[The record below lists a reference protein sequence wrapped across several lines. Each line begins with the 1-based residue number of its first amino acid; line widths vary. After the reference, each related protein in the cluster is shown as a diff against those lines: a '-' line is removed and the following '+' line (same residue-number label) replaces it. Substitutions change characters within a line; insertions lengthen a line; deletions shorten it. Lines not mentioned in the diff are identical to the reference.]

1 MRISDWSSDVCSSD
15 LNMLGA
21 IVAQI
26 GFAEPAEHDPF
37 APEHPGSA
45 YLAPARPSRRTIGL
59 GLLPF
64 AGAPYRHGDR
74 DDDSGEPARRRDQRA
89 LVEDRRRIGVEGEP
103 PPEEGRRQIDGI
115 IAYEEPGFAEPG
127 LEGERRRRPLCRAPD
142 RPQDDQKPR
151 CNRART
157 EARRVGNES
166 VRTY

>member
-74 DDDSGEPARRRDQRA
+74 DDDRGEPTRRRNQRA

-103 PPEEGRRQIDGI
+103 PPEEGRRRIDRI
-115 IAYEEPGFAEPG
+115 IAEAEPRVAKLG

-142 RPQDDQKPR
+142 RQEDDQKHSRYLAPENPVVHTR
-151 CNRART
+151 LP
-157 EARRVGNES
+157 
-166 VRTY
+166 

>member
-1 MRISDWSSDVCSSD
+1 MDDAASRPGEQSRYDEPHALARPCRCETE
-15 LNMLGA
+15 NMLGA

-74 DDDSGEPARRRDQRA
+74 DDDRGEPTR
-89 LVEDRRRIGVEGEP
+89 
-103 PPEEGRRQIDGI
+103 
-115 IAYEEPGFAEPG
+115 
-127 LEGERRRRPLCRAPD
+127 
-142 RPQDDQKPR
+142 
-151 CNRART
+151 RARKST
-157 EARRVGNES
+157 RMNSSHYCAPRMPS
-166 VRTY
+166 SA